1 MTELNCTVEL
11 KGGLELL
18 FENCKKIELK
28 LSPGPTGK
36 CTVRSLI
43 QHLKT
48 NYLKERPELFVSGDD
63 IRPGILIIINETDS
77 ELLGHLDYEVQNNDN
92 VLFIST
98 LHGG

>member
-18 FENCKKIELK
+18 FENCKKMELK
-28 LSPGPTGK
+28 LSPGSNGK

-48 NYLKERPELFVSGDD
+48 NHLKERPELFVSGDD

-77 ELLGHLDYEVQNNDN
+77 ELLGHLDYELQDNDN

>member
-1 MTELNCTVEL
+1 MTELNCTVEF

-18 FENCKKIELK
+18 FDNCKKKELK
-28 LSPGPTGK
+28 LQLDDTK
-36 CTVRSLI
+36 FNIRRLI
-43 QHLKT
+43 NYLKT

-77 ELLGHLDYEVQNNDN
+77 ELVGHLDYELQNNDN
-92 VLFIST
+92 ILFIST